1 MVASRRWG
9 RTAFGCLFS
18 ILLVVT
24 AVYFA
29 VNVGEPYLRYYRFLD
44 GMKQEARFSAR
55 FTDDQIQARLAAL
68 ADSLGLPEAAGRVR
82 VRRASNRISLSS
94 SYYERVEMP
103 LIVRDILFSP
113 QAEWTY

>member
-1 MVASRRWG
+1 VVRRRVG
-9 RTAFGCLFS
+9 RSNFGCL
-18 ILLVVT
+18 IGLLLVVT
-24 AVYFA
+24 AIYFG
-29 VNVGEPYLRYYRFLD
+29 VNVGEPYLRYFRYLD

-55 FTDDQIQARLAAL
+55 FTDEQIQTRLAAL
-68 ADSLGLPEAAGRVR
+68 ADSLGLPEAAGHVR

>member
-1 MVASRRWG
+1 VVRRRVG
-9 RTAFGCLFS
+9 RSNFGCLLG
-18 ILLVVT
+18 LLISVT

-29 VNVGEPYLRYYRFLD
+29 VNIGEPYLRYFRYVD

-55 FTDDQIQARLAAL
+55 FTDDDIQRRLAAL
-68 ADSLGLPEAAGRVR
+68 ADSLGLPEAAGHVR

-103 LIVRDILFSP
+103 LIVRDILFTP
-113 QAEWTY
+113 QADWTY

>member
-1 MVASRRWG
+1 MVRRRLG
-9 RTAFGCLFS
+9 RSNFGCLLG
-18 ILLVVT
+18 LLLCVT

-29 VNVGEPYLRYYRFLD
+29 VNVGEPYLRYFRFVD

-55 FTDDQIQARLAAL
+55 FTDDDIQRRLAAL

-103 LIVRDILFSP
+103 LIVRDILFTP
-113 QAEWTY
+113 QADWTY

>member
-1 MVASRRWG
+1 VVASRRWG

-18 ILLVVT
+18 ILLLVT

-68 ADSLGLPEAAGRVR
+68 ADSLGLPEAAGRIR
-82 VRRASNRISLSS
+82 VRRAPNRISLSS

-103 LIVRDILFSP
+103 LIVREILFSP

>member
-1 MVASRRWG
+1 VVERRPG
-9 RTAFGCLFS
+9 RTTLGCLVS
-18 ILLVVT
+18 LLLAVA

-29 VNVGEPYLRYYRFLD
+29 VNVGEPYVRYYRYLD

-55 FTDDQIQARLAAL
+55 FTDEEIQRRLAAL

-82 VRRASNRISLSS
+82 VRRASNRISLST

>member
-1 MVASRRWG
+1 VVRRRLG
-9 RTAFGCLFS
+9 RSNFGCLLS
-18 ILLVVT
+18 LLLSVT

-29 VNVGEPYLRYYRFLD
+29 VNVGEPYLRYFRFVD

-55 FTDDQIQARLAAL
+55 FTDDEIQRRLSAL
-68 ADSLGLPEAAGRVR
+68 ADSLGLPEAAGKVR

-103 LIVRDILFSP
+103 LIVRDILFTP
-113 QAEWTY
+113 QADWTY

>member
-1 MVASRRWG
+1 MVRRRLG
-9 RTAFGCLFS
+9 RSNFGCLLS
-18 ILLVVT
+18 LLLSVT

-29 VNVGEPYLRYYRFLD
+29 VNVGEPYLRYFRFVD

-55 FTDDQIQARLAAL
+55 FTDDEIQRRLSAL
-68 ADSLGLPEAAGRVR
+68 ADSLGLPEAAGKVR

-103 LIVRDILFSP
+103 LIVRDILFTP
-113 QAEWTY
+113 QADWTY